1 MKIKQFNLWMKL
13 TLLVFLS
20 ILLSLS
26 FVYFQMNKEMSRS
39 IREKQES
46 DLLKIGH
53 SLANDPTVIAALK
66 SETSTSKIK
75 QLAKNNEQAFGLD
88 FVVIMTLDKTRLTHP
103 NSDKI
108 YKKFQGGDEHK
119 AISKGQETVSTASGT
134 LGQSLRAFV
143 PVFNTDGEELGVIS
157 IGLTTTRLAENL
169 TKARWNFSITLLL
182 SIMISLLA
190 ALFTAFTL
198 KKQMYDLE
206 PKEIAI
212 LLEER
217 NAMFENV
224 HDAIIVTNQFSEI
237 SLVNASGQK
246 LLAKLAHT
254 IHPYGEKISTLIP
267 DLKTFKNNNTQ
278 VTTDELYHQNGVD
291 YLISVA
297 PIVVRKK
304 NVGQI
309 IIIRDMTEL
318 SSLHDQL
325 LNTTAYATSLQA
337 QSHDFLNKLHV
348 IYGLTDLQAYDQ
360 LHHYL
365 EKILEPEQEFS
376 SRMVYLIKNPLIAG
390 FLIGERSRFVER
402 KLPFMVEIYPDIP
415 ATTDQNIIQTWIN
428 IVRFIHST
436 ILELESAKD
445 LQIRIGYSQKKLSLT
460 YSLPLTGSK
469 LEQLKIK
476 LQSNY
481 FSNLIVDSKS
491 HITLEP
497 QTQWLIIHINTPYP
511 IYIEED

>member
-26 FVYFQMNKEMSRS
+26 FVYFQMNKEMTHS
-39 IREKQES
+39 IREKQET

-53 SLANDPTVIAALK
+53 SLADNPTVVKALESK
-66 SETSTSKIK
+66 TSTSEIK
-75 QLAKNNEQAFGLD
+75 QLAKNNEQAFALD

-103 NSDKI
+103 DPNKI
-108 YKKFQGGDEHK
+108 YKKFQGGDEEA
-119 AISKGQETVSTASGT
+119 AISKGKETVSTAAGT

-143 PVFNTDGEELGVIS
+143 PVFNADKEEIGVIS
-157 IGLTTTRLAENL
+157 IGLTTTRLTENL
-169 TKARWNFSITLLL
+169 TKARQNFSITLLL
-182 SIMISLLA
+182 SIMLSLLA

-237 SLVNASGQK
+237 SLVNTSGQK
-246 LLAKLAHT
+246 LLKKLAHT
-254 IHPYGEKISTLIP
+254 THPYGEKISTLIP
-267 DLKTFKNNNTQ
+267 DLKTLKKNNNQ
-278 VTTDELYHQNGVD
+278 VTADELYHQNGVD

-297 PIVVRKK
+297 PILVRKK

-325 LNTTAYATSLQA
+325 LNTTAYATSLQS

-390 FLIGERSRFVER
+390 FLIGERSRFVEK

-415 ATTDQNIIQTWIN
+415 ATTDQNIVQTWIN
-428 IVRFIHST
+428 IVRLLHSI
-436 ILELESAKD
+436 ILELDAAKE
-445 LQIRIGYSQKKLSLT
+445 LQIRIGYSQNHLHLT
-460 YSLPLTGSK
+460 YTLPLTDLK
-469 LEQLKIK
+469 LEKLKIQ

-481 FSNLIVDSKS
+481 FANLLTDSRS
-491 HITLEP
+491 HITLES
-497 QTQWLIIHINTPYP
+497 QTQWLIIHITTPYP
-511 IYIEED
+511 IYKEED